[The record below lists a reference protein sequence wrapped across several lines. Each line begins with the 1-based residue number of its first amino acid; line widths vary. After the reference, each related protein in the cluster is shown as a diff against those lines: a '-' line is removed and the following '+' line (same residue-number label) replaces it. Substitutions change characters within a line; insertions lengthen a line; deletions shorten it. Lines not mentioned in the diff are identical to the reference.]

1 MKTKI
6 IYIIDSIV
14 FFLLSVAVIVAMSF
28 AGEKYDVI
36 IFLSYILLIVI
47 ILIVMYKFRF
57 NGISKITKKINDK
70 YHMLKEKS
78 ERTVFEE
85 CYVLSIK
92 EELEKKL
99 YEEVQI
105 NKLKEVGNI
114 FSDITEVNSVNLYYR
129 FRGFEVCI
137 NIEEND
143 IYYRIDTPTRYDGLP
158 KNEEFER
165 INKVDF
171 SPKEFYNIDSFIKN
185 IYSLMLEINS
195 DIETFSL
202 ENITDDNFNG
212 RMFNKIKPYKDF
224 LKREG
229 LESIIFGSIFLTFL
243 TIGLYFFISNDYY
256 RKDSIAVFII
266 GLIFGILLI
275 GVLIFLIIHG
285 IAVLIDYIRFKD
297 DFNNK
302 NFSITDQRPYKVRL
316 LKEPSPYR
324 YYTRY
329 GRSNV
334 IYIRCIVLYFDKM
347 KLYIPLNDCTFLKY
361 RKNMKAFYDECLKIK
376 TKFKYL
382 TKSKIVF
389 DGDNKYVR
397 LLKEYLTD

>member
-57 NGISKITKKINDK
+57 NCISKITKKINDK

-316 LKEPSPYR
+316 LKEPSPYNR
-324 YYTRY
+324 YRSY
-329 GRSNV
+329 GHSNV
-334 IYIRCIVLYFDKM
+334 IYIRCIILYFDKM